1 MYIILITY
9 TNSLY
14 SYTYLFIYL
23 SIFGIHTSILVP
35 DGTDIVTI
43 LGENTKELRHQKTI
57 QDYAGTL

>member
-23 SIFGIHTSILVP
+23 SIFGIHTSILAP

-43 LGENTKELRHQKTI
+43 FRREH
-57 QDYAGTL
+57 